1 MAINIFNKLFLVF
14 VSAFLLSCSD
24 GKNVLISAPDGDKDK
39 MKPVIDNEIYETL
52 SYNSVNVTVK
62 GLSSLILNGTAST
75 VLVNST
81 VNLEGDDAWLFFTY
95 INMDEF
101 RKSGLMDKIKIDSK
115 NIEEGVN
122 VDLIRYYNGVY
133 LKPKAN
139 NYAPLYLYGNDD
151 ETAYPVNLYKIYA
164 GGEIPVGDNAVN
176 RIMLKRGHMLVMA
189 DNSDG
194 TGNSKVFVAEKNNV
208 ELTLDDDL
216 KNKVSF
222 LRVVPWNYITKKG
235 IGGKF
240 PLRDEVG
247 IIWHYRWGVYPEDS
261 TTFEHD
267 YVPMFWSKAASDVI
281 DKVSQMR
288 LTNHVLSFN
297 EPDGKEQAN
306 LTPEEALNRYPAILK
321 LGLRTGSPACKEG
334 QWKNWLSEF
343 MEGCKQ
349 RNYRVDFIAI
359 HWYDWGNWGST
370 QDPSPENIDA
380 MVNRLKNDIDNCYA
394 KYGLPIWITEFN
406 ANTNRDTETQ
416 IRFLEKALP
425 MLEAHPHVERYAY
438 FQPSKGTGDFLDEN
452 GNLTEVA
459 KAYGKTYST
468 PSYK

>member
-1 MAINIFNKLFLVF
+1 MKNIFIVSISLFLVCCTDA
-14 VSAFLLSCSD
+14 SAGTQD
-24 GKNVLISAPDGDKDK
+24 PVDETGE
-39 MKPVIDNEIYETL
+39 MKTVIEDEVYETL
-52 SYNSVNVTVK
+52 SYNSSNVTVK
-62 GLSSLILNGTAST
+62 GVSSLILKGSPDN

-81 VNLEGDDAWLFFTY
+81 INLEGGDAWLFFTNVD
-95 INMDEF
+95 IDEF
-101 RKSGLMDKIKIDSK
+101 RTSDLVDKIKINSE
-115 NIEEGVN
+115 NIREGVN
-122 VDLIRYYNGVY
+122 VDFIRYYYGLY
-133 LKPKAN
+133 IKPKVE
-139 NYAPLYLYGNDD
+139 NYIPLYLYKDND
-151 ETAYPVNLYKIYA
+151 ETAYPVSLDKVYT
-164 GGEIPVGDNAVN
+164 GGEIPVGDNAASK
-176 RIMLKRGHMLVMA
+176 IMLKRGHMLVMA
-189 DNSDG
+189 DNADG
-194 TGNSKVFVAEKNNV
+194 TGNSKVFVAEKNNL
-208 ELTLDDDL
+208 EIKLDDDL

-222 LRVVPWNYITKKG
+222 IRTVPWNYVTKKG

-240 PLRDEVG
+240 ALRKELG
-247 IIWHYRWGVYPEDS
+247 ISWHYRWGIQVDDAS
-261 TTFEHD
+261 TFEHD
-267 YVPMFWSKAASDVI
+267 YVPMFWGNVKEDGLNNVF
-281 DKVSQMR
+281 QMK

-297 EPDGKEQAN
+297 EPDGKDQAN
-306 LTPEEALNRYPAILK
+306 LTPEVALERYPAILK

-334 QWKNWLSEF
+334 QWKNWLAEF

-349 RNYRVDFIAI
+349 KNYRVDFIAI
-359 HWYDWGNWGST
+359 HWYDWGNWGNT
-370 QDPSPENIDA
+370 NDPSPENIDA